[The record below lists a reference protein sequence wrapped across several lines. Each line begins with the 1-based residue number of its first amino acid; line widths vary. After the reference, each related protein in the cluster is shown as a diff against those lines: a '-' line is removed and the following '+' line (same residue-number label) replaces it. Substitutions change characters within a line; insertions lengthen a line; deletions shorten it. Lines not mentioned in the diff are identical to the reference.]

1 MIDTY
6 KNLSSTY
13 YDLIKPQP
21 SDEEYNFYKNYL
33 KKSNRALEPMC
44 GSGRFLIPYSE
55 EGFDIDGFDS
65 SPYMISTLKS
75 RLKSKFHHSNIWED
89 DIEKFKAPINYD
101 YIFYS

>member
-1 MIDTY
+1 MIDAY

-55 EGFDIDGFDS
+55 EGHKIFNIKIII
-65 SPYMISTLKS
+65 ISGKQMRDCTS
-75 RLKSKFHHSNIWED
+75 RR
-89 DIEKFKAPINYD
+89 P
-101 YIFYS
+101 